1 MRGNSTHA
9 RGFTLVEALL
19 AGVILALSAGVLGTS
34 LRQSYQSVQIAA
46 QSRQAAQVLDEILTR
61 IDLIGPDRI
70 SREGPTE
77 GSVAGPAGALN
88 WQATIQP
95 RLEGH
100 LFEVTVRVSWGG
112 QADPG
117 PGRRRV
123 QAQTLL
129 NDPPDSRDKMLN
141 WDDLK

>member
-1 MRGNSTHA
+1 MRRDNART

-46 QSRQAAQVLDEILTR
+46 QSRQAGQVLDEILTR
-61 IDLIGPDRI
+61 IDLIGPDRV

-77 GSVAGPAGALN
+77 GSVAGPAGPLN
-88 WQATIQP
+88 WQASIQP

-100 LFEVTVRVSWGG
+100 LFEVTVRVSWSG
-112 QADPG
+112 QSEPG
-117 PGRRRV
+117 QGRRSV

-129 NDPPDSRDKMLN
+129 NDPPNSRDAMLN